1 MANDPESSIDLEPS
15 PDDVAD
21 RLHSAAIHLLRRVRK
36 VDEASG
42 LSAAR
47 LSALSVLVFGGPTTI
62 GELAR
67 VEQVSAPTMTRLVQ
81 ALERG
86 GLVAREAQAGDA
98 RAVRLRATAKG
109 RRILERGRERRI
121 GELATLLDGLPADD
135 LRTLGSAAELVERL
149 LGRPPSATSA
159 YAARTAERR
168 WSDLSDDSSGSGG
181 TSG

>member
-1 MANDPESSIDLEPS
+1 MANDLKSSTDPAY
-15 PDDVAD
+15 VAD

-36 VDEASG
+36 VDTESG

-67 VEQVSAPTMTRLVQ
+67 AEQVSAPTMTRLVQ
-81 ALERG
+81 ALERD
-86 GLVAREAQAGDA
+86 GLVAREAHEGDA
-98 RAVRLRATAKG
+98 RAVRLRPTGRG
-109 RRILERGRERRI
+109 RRILERGRRRRVA
-121 GELATLLDGLPADD
+121 ELAQLLDRLPPDERQA
-135 LRTLGSAAELVERL
+135 LWVAAEAIERL

-159 YAARTAERR
+159 YAAHTAERR

>member
-1 MANDPESSIDLEPS
+1 MAKNSVST
-15 PDDVAD
+15 PDAYAIAD
-21 RLHSAAIHLLRRVRK
+21 GLHSSAIQLLRRVRR

-67 VEQVSAPTMTRLVQ
+67 IEQVSAPTMTRLVQ
-81 ALERG
+81 ALERER
-86 GLVAREAQAGDA
+86 LVVRKPHEDDA
-98 RAVRLRATAKG
+98 RAVRVRATAKG
-109 RRILERGRERRI
+109 RRILEAGRRRRVE
-121 GELATLLDGLPADD
+121 ELARLLEGLPV
-135 LRTLGSAAELVERL
+135 LELENLGFAAASIERL
-149 LGRPPSATSA
+149 LGRPTSASGA